1 MIPISSRGAFPL
13 ALALAVLALPQAYHA
28 VARPTAISCA
38 NPEATLAVNF
48 MPDARK
54 QKAVS
59 LSFDGYIDGT
69 IGRLRLP
76 GKWTKRTRFRVTRT
90 YDLDRYYFVP
100 RGNFTNIF
108 SEDVIETIVVEVD
121 GVALPLHLRLDESA
135 SASVSILT
143 VYFYVLDGKPI
154 VNPFWG
160 SLRAAI
166 PQILHGK
173 LPLTMILANGQ
184 SETKDADAARAT
196 LIDWAQRAWT
206 AYDQTCNP

>member
-1 MIPISSRGAFPL
+1 MIPISSRGTFPL
-13 ALALAVLALPQAYHA
+13 ALALAVLALPPMYHA
-28 VARPTAISCA
+28 VARPKAISCT
-38 NPEATLAVNF
+38 NPEATLAANF
-48 MPDARK
+48 MPDAKK
-54 QKAVS
+54 QEAVS
-59 LSFDGYIDGT
+59 LPFDGYIDGT

-76 GKWTKRTRFRVTRT
+76 GNWTKRPRFRVTRT
-90 YDLDRYYFVP
+90 YDLDRYYFLP
-100 RGNFTNIF
+100 MDNFTNIF

-121 GVALPLHLRLDESA
+121 GVALPLHLRLDESGA
-135 SASVSILT
+135 GAVSILT
-143 VYFYVLDGKPI
+143 VYFYVFDGKPV

-184 SETKDADAARAT
+184 SQTEDADTARAT
-196 LIDWAQRAWT
+196 LINWAQRAWT